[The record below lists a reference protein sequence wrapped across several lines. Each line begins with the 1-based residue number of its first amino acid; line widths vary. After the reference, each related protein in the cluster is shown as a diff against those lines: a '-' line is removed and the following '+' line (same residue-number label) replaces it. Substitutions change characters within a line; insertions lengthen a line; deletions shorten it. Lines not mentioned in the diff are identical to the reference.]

1 VVKESSHEGGMVV
14 FNLVSPLRDPATGV
28 VSESM
33 PLAILR
39 AHAKSGADKALL
51 FGAACDPAL
60 PLSAAGAPLVQAAVA
75 ALRERRPGEG
85 KEGGVATTSRAIS
98 GWCRLPNLCRWLAD
112 TKAWELV
119 DASLLAEVGH
129 EISGDSDADVSA
141 IAEAV
146 EAVAMGKPRRVV
158 LLPSPQISL
167 N

>member
-1 VVKESSHEGGMVV
+1 MLV
-14 FNLVSPLRDPATGV
+14 FNLISPLRDPATGV
-28 VSESM
+28 VSEST

-39 AHAKSGADKALL
+39 AHAKPGANKALL

-60 PLSAAGAPLVQAAVA
+60 PLSAAGAPLVKAAVA
-75 ALRERRPGEG
+75 ALRERRPGEKG
-85 KEGGVATTSRAIS
+85 KEEGVATTRAIS

-146 EAVAMGKPRRVV
+146 EAVAMGKPRRVIV
-158 LLPSPQISL
+158 LLPSPQIDL